1 MSKISLYSD
10 KQTSATSVSN
20 VFIDE
25 YMSDANGEFVKIY
38 LFLLRHLSNA
48 GANFT
53 LSEIADRFEHT
64 EKDVKRALCYWERM
78 QLLHL
83 DYDNEENLI
92 GIQLKE
98 APAKENPYTAETIAI
113 SDNTE
118 SATSL
123 EQEMGTNSSEEVLF
137 GTNNIGANLPA
148 PKTTFSPDEMQQFM
162 EQEAVAELLFISEQ
176 YLGRTLTA
184 TDLNSIFYW
193 YDGLKLSTD
202 LIEYLIEYCVS
213 KGHSSI
219 RYIEKVALSWAQNQY
234 KTVEQAKLA
243 SGQYNQAYNTV
254 MKALGITGRSLVSS
268 ETAYIDNWRTNY
280 GFSIE
285 MIQLACNKTI
295 QTIHE
300 PSFEYT
306 DRILSNWKAGGIT
319 TPDAVAT
326 ADSEH
331 QKKKK
336 ASATAAATA
345 NRGGT
350 KNKFANFEQ
359 RKYDYEELE
368 KMLLTTKV
376 K

>member
-1 MSKISLYSD
+1 MSKINLYSD

-20 VFIDE
+20 IFIDE

-83 DYDNEENLI
+83 DYDKEENLI

-98 APAKENPYTAETIAI
+98 APAKESGIETGSAVLT
-113 SDNTE
+113 DVHTE
-118 SATSL
+118 SSVSL
-123 EQEMGTNSSEEVLF
+123 ETDGKPGSLADYSSDTGTDASVQ
-137 GTNNIGANLPA
+137 A
-148 PKTTFSPDEMQQFM
+148 PKTSFSPDEMKQFM
-162 EQEAVAELLFISEQ
+162 EQEAVAELLFIAEQ
-176 YLGRTLTA
+176 YLGRTLTI
-184 TDLNSIFYW
+184 TDLNAIFYW
-193 YDGLKLSTD
+193 YDGLKLSID

-219 RYIEKVALSWAQNQY
+219 RYIEKVALSWAENQY
-234 KTVEQAKLA
+234 QTVEQAKLA
-243 SGQYNQAYNTV
+243 SGQYNQAYNAV
-254 MKALGITGRSLVSS
+254 MKALGISGRSLVSS

-319 TPDAVAT
+319 TPDAVAS

-336 ASATAAATA
+336 ASAAASSAA
-345 NRGGT
+345 RNSG

-359 RKYDYEELE
+359 RTYDYEELE

>member
-1 MSKISLYSD
+1 MSKINLYSN

-48 GANFT
+48 NANFT

-83 DYDNEENLI
+83 DYDKEENLI
-92 GIQLKE
+92 GIQLMDAPSKDNVVETMSSAE
-98 APAKENPYTAETIAI
+98 ASTAASNEATQ
-113 SDNTE
+113 TT
-118 SATSL
+118 SATDTDSA
-123 EQEMGTNSSEEVLF
+123 EQASTVV
-137 GTNNIGANLPA
+137 PR
-148 PKTTFSPDEMQQFM
+148 KDYSPDELQQFM
-162 EQEAVAELLFISEQ
+162 EQEAVAELLFIAEQ
-176 YLGRTLTA
+176 YLGRTLTI
-184 TDLNSIFYW
+184 TDLNAIFYW

-219 RYIEKVALSWAQNQY
+219 RYLEKVALSWAENQY
-234 KTVEQAKLA
+234 QTVEQAKLA

-280 GFSIE
+280 GFSTE

-295 QTIHE
+295 QAIHE

-306 DRILSNWKAGGIT
+306 DRILSNWKASGIT
-319 TPDAVAT
+319 TPDAVAS

-336 ASATAAATA
+336 ASAAAATA
-345 NRGGT
+345 NRNTT
-350 KNKFANFEQ
+350 KNKFANFDQ
-359 RKYDYEELE
+359 RNYDYEALE

-376 K
+376 KP

>member
-1 MSKISLYSD
+1 MSKINLYSD

-20 VFIDE
+20 IFIDE

-83 DYDNEENLI
+83 DYDKEENLI

-98 APAKENPYTAETIAI
+98 APAKESGIETGSAVLT
-113 SDNTE
+113 DVHTE
-118 SATSL
+118 SSVSL
-123 EQEMGTNSSEEVLF
+123 ETDGKPGSLADYSSDTGTDASVQ
-137 GTNNIGANLPA
+137 A
-148 PKTTFSPDEMQQFM
+148 PKTSFSPDEMKQFM
-162 EQEAVAELLFISEQ
+162 EQEAVAELLFIAEQ
-176 YLGRTLTA
+176 YLGRTLTI
-184 TDLNSIFYW
+184 TDLNAIFYW
-193 YDGLKLSTD
+193 YDGLKLSID

-219 RYIEKVALSWAQNQY
+219 RYIEKVALSWAENQY
-234 KTVEQAKLA
+234 QTVEQAKLA
-243 SGQYNQAYNTV
+243 SGQYNQAYNAV
-254 MKALGITGRSLVSS
+254 MKALGISGRSLVSS

-319 TPDAVAT
+319 TPDAVAS

-336 ASATAAATA
+336 ASAAASAA
-345 NRGGT
+345 RSSG

-359 RKYDYEELE
+359 RTYDYEELE

>member
-1 MSKISLYSD
+1 MSKISLYSE
-10 KQTSATSVSN
+10 KQTSVTSVSN

-38 LFLLRHLSNA
+38 LFLLRHLSST
-48 GANFT
+48 GADFT

-83 DYDNEENLI
+83 DYDTDENLI

-98 APAKENPYTAETIAI
+98 APTKEDAFNADSTGSDSNSALNTASNEQASVIA
-113 SDNTE
+113 
-118 SATSL
+118 
-123 EQEMGTNSSEEVLF
+123 SEDPVITGSTKPSTPE
-137 GTNNIGANLPA
+137 
-148 PKTTFSPDEMQQFM
+148 PKRACSQDEMKQFM
-162 EQEAVAELLFISEQ
+162 EQDAVAEILFIAEQ
-176 YLGRTLTA
+176 YLGRTLTI
-184 TDLNSIFYW
+184 TDLNAIFYW
-193 YDGLKLSTD
+193 YDGLKLSLD

-219 RYIEKVALSWAQNQY
+219 RYIEKVALSWAENQY
-234 KTVEQAKLA
+234 QTVEQAKLA
-243 SGQYNQAYNTV
+243 NGQYNQAYNTV
-254 MKALGITGRSLVSS
+254 MKALGISGRSLVSS

-295 QTIHE
+295 QAIHE

-306 DRILSNWKAGGIT
+306 DRILSNWKASGIT
-319 TPDAVAT
+319 TPEAVAS

-336 ASATAAATA
+336 ASTAAAASA
-345 NRGGT
+345 NRSGS
-350 KNKFANFEQ
+350 KNKFTNFDQ
-359 RKYDYEELE
+359 RSYDYEELE

>member
-10 KQTSATSVSN
+10 RQTSATSVSN
-20 VFIDE
+20 IFIDE

-83 DYDNEENLI
+83 DYDKEENLI

-98 APAKENPYTAETIAI
+98 APSKDSSHENTTTDIASEVSESIEQAEDACSTPDI
-113 SDNTE
+113 
-118 SATSL
+118 
-123 EQEMGTNSSEEVLF
+123 
-137 GTNNIGANLPA
+137 PA
-148 PKTTFSPDEMQQFM
+148 PKTSYPPDELKQFM
-162 EQEAVAELLFISEQ
+162 EQEAVAELLFIAEQ
-176 YLGRTLTA
+176 YLGRTLTI
-184 TDLNSIFYW
+184 TDLNAIFYW
-193 YDGLKLSTD
+193 YDGLKLSID

-219 RYIEKVALSWAQNQY
+219 RYIEKVALSWAENQY
-234 KTVEQAKLA
+234 QTIEQAKLA
-243 SGQYNQAYNTV
+243 NGQYNQAYNTV
-254 MKALGITGRSLVSS
+254 MKALGISGRSLVSS

-319 TPDAVAT
+319 TPDAVAS

-336 ASATAAATA
+336 ASAAAAA
-345 NRGGT
+345 ASNRGGS
-350 KNKFANFEQ
+350 KNKFANFDQ
-359 RKYDYEELE
+359 RTYDYEELE

>member
-1 MSKISLYSD
+1 MSKINLYSD

-20 VFIDE
+20 IFIDE

-83 DYDNEENLI
+83 DYDKEENLI

-98 APAKENPYTAETIAI
+98 APAKE
-113 SDNTE
+113 
-118 SATSL
+118 SATETGSAVLTDVHTEATASL
-123 EQEMGTNSSEEVLF
+123 ETDGKPGSPADYSSDTGTDAS
-137 GTNNIGANLPA
+137 IQA
-148 PKTTFSPDEMQQFM
+148 PKISFSPDEMKQFM
-162 EQEAVAELLFISEQ
+162 EQEAVAELLFIAEQ
-176 YLGRTLTA
+176 YLGRTLTI
-184 TDLNSIFYW
+184 TDLNAIFYW
-193 YDGLKLSTD
+193 YDGLKLSID

-234 KTVEQAKLA
+234 QTVEQAKLA
-243 SGQYNQAYNTV
+243 SGQYNQAYNAV
-254 MKALGITGRSLVSS
+254 MKALGISGRSLVSS

-319 TPDAVAT
+319 TPDAVAS

-336 ASATAAATA
+336 ASAAASSAA
-345 NRGGT
+345 RSSG

-359 RKYDYEELE
+359 RTYDYEELE